1 MYVLLILLLVYLVN
15 QLDRYTISITAK
27 YVGLDLHFGTIDC
40 MPNMSLFKQ
49 EKLSRSYLVHT
60 MMKDCNK
67 NGSL

>member
-1 MYVLLILLLVYLVN
+1 MFVLLVLLLVYLVN

-27 YVGLDLHFGTIDC
+27 YVGLDLDFGTLDC
-40 MPNMSLFKQ
+40 MPNVTLFKQ
-49 EKLSRSYLVHT
+49 EGLKRSYLVHS